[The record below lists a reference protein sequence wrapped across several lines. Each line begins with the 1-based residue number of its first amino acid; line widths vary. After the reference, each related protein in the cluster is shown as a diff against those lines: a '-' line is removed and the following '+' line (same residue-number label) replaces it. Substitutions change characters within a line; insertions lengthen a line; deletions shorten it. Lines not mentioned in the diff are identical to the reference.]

1 MWVRISCISPKKM
14 LITLLSLALIMSAFS
29 VVPVIAAPQPSY
41 IEVQMTITTTG
52 GFNKFFS
59 TQIGDTLVQVANS
72 IYTVSSST
80 AAMFT
85 TRESFTGTVSGDL
98 SGSITSGAFNTIW
111 VDITG
116 TSMQGLTTGHAEYSD
131 TTGSFSL
138 IMVLDVSAQLSGGN
152 IIGASLKGYAFSK
165 SSGGGYADKLLI
177 VKLEGSLSGPN
188 TWRFNGKGWIF
199 DKDECP
205 LVEFDVSA
213 SRKDYPGETRSV
225 NLDSGDVV
233 MQFTTSDITLGAA
246 ATAQFTT
253 KQKMDG
259 TSTGALAGNLKLD
272 SNAFIIASGTYAGRG
287 YSVARFEFAGS
298 DGTVYGFLILDNSNY
313 GVHNGYVVGVSG
325 TGAYVNKIF
334 LGTFSGT
341 FTGPPNY
348 YDYSGSGSVRVCS
361 LPPPVGGI
369 ILDNNVKVAST
380 GIVAP
385 LWAYVSLIAIFMA
398 VTVIILKRLK

>member
-1 MWVRISCISPKKM
+1 MWARISCISPKKM

-52 GFNKFFS
+52 GVNRFFS
-59 TQIGDTLVQVANS
+59 TQIGDTLVQVANT

-80 AAMFT
+80 TAMFT

-188 TWRFNGKGWIF
+188 TWQFNGKGWIF

-205 LVEFDVSA
+205 LVGFSVLA
-213 SRKDYPGETRSV
+213 SRADHPGEIRSV
-225 NLDSGDVV
+225 NLNSGDVV
-233 MQFTTSDITLGAA
+233 MQFTASDITLGAA

-253 KQKMDG
+253 KQKMSG
-259 TSTGALAGNLKLD
+259 TSTGALAGDLKLD
-272 SNAFIIASGTYAGRG
+272 SNAFIIDSGTYAGRG
-287 YSVARFEFAGS
+287 YSVARFEFTGS

>member
-1 MWVRISCISPKKM
+1 MWARISCISPKKM

-52 GFNKFFS
+52 GVNRFFS
-59 TQIGDTLVQVANS
+59 TQIGDTLVQVANT

-80 AAMFT
+80 TAMFT
-85 TRESFTGTVSGDL
+85 TRESFIGTVSGDL

-188 TWRFNGKGWIF
+188 TWQFNGKGWIF

-205 LVEFDVSA
+205 LVGFSVLA
-213 SRKDYPGETRSV
+213 SRADYPGEIRSV
-225 NLDSGDVV
+225 NLNSGDVV
-233 MQFTTSDITLGAA
+233 MQFTASDITLGAA
-246 ATAQFTT
+246 ATTQFTT
-253 KQKMDG
+253 KQKMSG
-259 TSTGALAGNLKLD
+259 TSTGALAGDLELD

-287 YSVARFEFAGS
+287 YSVARFEFVGS